1 MIVIRNRYTVGISL
15 VSLALTGGAALLLP
29 LLFPEPGLDPVT
41 PAIALATVMALS
53 IMVWATQRWRVA
65 IRGMRG
71 DVSYSMAIDV
81 AAMLSTHP
89 FYAAAG
95 SALGTALYHFFTVKK
110 EHRPER
116 TLVRGWVTFAAVALG
131 GWLFHWL
138 RPAPGPLSFPGDGL
152 AVAAGIAMRLAMRVL
167 FYPLGMAAIRPE
179 PVKVQL
185 QHEWERLPLVPFLLT
200 TTLGTLAVLIWQ
212 VQPWAVIL
220 IAGPL
225 AATWAATQE
234 FQRLNELN
242 ATLEDKVADR
252 TARLGETVR
261 ALKRRLGEFEAMDV
275 VNRVMVEALH
285 PDEVLAVIARETCR
299 VTGGDSALVL
309 LVSDEQEYQYI
320 RAAYGT
326 TMEPY
331 IGVGLPIS
339 TSLAGLVLRTGEVLV
354 SLDPPNDPRLNQNLV
369 KAGSWRCV
377 LEAPLRSKDRVLGVL
392 VAATSKSEGFDEQHS
407 RMLSLF
413 GNQAGLFLENSR
425 LHENER
431 DVAVLEERNR
441 LARELH
447 DSVTQVLFS
456 LTLNL
461 EAAGGLLEKKPEK
474 AATLI
479 TRSGEMAAEALAEM
493 RSLIFEL
500 RPSALQ
506 EKGLA
511 MALTNHVNLFR
522 RRSGIEVSLTL
533 EGEER
538 LLPDQEF
545 CLYRVAQEALTNA
558 SKHARARQVNVCY
571 SVEPGLATLVVEDD
585 GIGFDPDASR
595 RSNSFGMIGMKE
607 RLVAAGGTLRIASAP
622 GHGTRIEAE
631 IPLLSKPNPGG
642 GGR

>member
-1 MIVIRNRYTVGISL
+1 M
-15 VSLALTGGAALLLP
+15 
-29 LLFPEPGLDPVT
+29 T
-41 PAIALATVMALS
+41 PAIALATVLALS
-53 IMVWATQRWRVA
+53 ILVWATQRWRVA

-138 RPAPGPLSFPGDGL
+138 RPAPGPLHFPSDGL
-152 AVAAGIAMRLAMRVL
+152 AVAAGIAVRLGMRVL
-167 FYPLGMAAIRPE
+167 FYPLGMAALRPE
-179 PVKVQL
+179 PVKTQL
-185 QHEWERLPLVPFLLT
+185 RHEWERLPLVPFLLT

-320 RAAYGT
+320 RAAYGK

-354 SLDPPNDPRLNQNLV
+354 SLDPPNDLRLNQNLV

-461 EAAGGLLEKKPEK
+461 EAAGGLLEKKPDK

-571 SVEPGLATLVVEDD
+571 SVEVGRATLVVEDD
-585 GIGFDPDASR
+585 GIGFDPEASR
-595 RSNSFGMIGMKE
+595 RSHSFGMIGMKE
-607 RLVAAGGTLRIASAP
+607 RLAAVGGTLHIASEP
-622 GHGTRIEAE
+622 GHGTRIEAQ
-631 IPLLSKPNPGG
+631 IPLLPKPNPGG

>member
-1 MIVIRNRYTVGISL
+1 MVLIKSHYTLWISL
-15 VSLALTGGAALLLP
+15 VALVLTGGTAMTLP
-29 LLFPEPGLDPVT
+29 LLWPEHGHGDVPPVT
-41 PAIALATVMALS
+41 ALLIVLVLTVL
-53 IMVWATQRWRVA
+53 VWATQRWRVA
-65 IRGMRG
+65 IRGARG
-71 DVSYSMAIDV
+71 DVSVSMAVDV

-89 FYAAAG
+89 FIAGAG

-116 TLVRGWVTFAAVALG
+116 TIVRGVVTFAAVTLG
-131 GWLFHWL
+131 GWVFQMI
-138 RPAPGPLSFPGDGL
+138 RPSLGPLHFPTDGL
-152 AVAAGIAMRLAMRVL
+152 AVAVGIMVRLGLRVL

-179 PVKVQL
+179 PVQ
-185 QHEWERLPLVPFLLT
+185 QQFRHEWERLPLVPFMLT

-212 VQPWAVIL
+212 MQPWAVIL

-225 AATWAATQE
+225 AATWAGTQE

-242 ATLEDKVADR
+242 ATLEDKVIDR

-261 ALKRRLGEFEAMDV
+261 ALKRRLSEFEAMDV
-275 VNRVMVEALH
+275 VNRAMVQALH

-299 VTGGDSALVL
+299 VTNGDSALVL
-309 LVSDEQEYQYI
+309 LVSEDQEYQYI
-320 RAAYGT
+320 RAAYGD
-326 TMEPY
+326 TMESY

-339 TSLAGLVLRTGEVLV
+339 TSMAGLVLRTGEVLV

-369 KAGSWRCV
+369 EAGNWRCV
-377 LEAPLRSKDRVLGVL
+377 LEAPLRAKDRVLGVL
-392 VAATSKSEGFDEQHS
+392 VAATAKADGFDEQHS

-425 LHENER
+425 LHEKER

-461 EAAGGLLEKKPEK
+461 EAAGGLVEKKPDR

-511 MALTNHVNLFR
+511 MALTNHINLFR
-522 RRSGIEVSLTL
+522 RRSGMEVSLKI

-538 LLPDQEF
+538 LPPDHEF

-558 SKHARARQVNVCY
+558 SKHAQARQVWVAY
-571 SVEPGLATLVVEDD
+571 SVQPGQAILTVHDD
-585 GIGFDPDASR
+585 GVGFDPKAGR
-595 RSNSFGMIGMKE
+595 RSHSFGVIGMRE
-607 RLVAAGGTLRIASAP
+607 RLGAVGGTLQITSEP
-622 GHGTRIEAE
+622 GRGTRIEAR
-631 IPLLSKPNPGG
+631 IPLQRSNPGG
-642 GGR
+642 GGV

>member
-1 MIVIRNRYTVGISL
+1 MVTIRSRYKVGISL
-15 VSLALTGGAALLLP
+15 VSLAFTGGAAIMLP
-29 LLFPEPGLDPVT
+29 LLSPEPWLF
-41 PAIALATVMALS
+41 PAARTTSLATALLLS
-53 IMVWATQRWRVA
+53 ILVWATQRWRVA
-65 IRGMRG
+65 IRGTRG
-71 DVSYSMAIDV
+71 DVSISMAIDV
-81 AAMLSTHP
+81 ATMLMFHP
-89 FYAAAG
+89 FVAGAG

-116 TLVRGWVTFAAVALG
+116 TIVRGWVTFAAVALG
-131 GWLFHWL
+131 GWVFHML
-138 RPAPGPLSFPGDGL
+138 RPDAGPLHFPNDGL
-152 AVAAGIAMRLAMRVL
+152 AVAVGIAVRLALRVL
-167 FYPLGMAAIRPE
+167 FYPLGMAALRPE
-179 PVKVQL
+179 PLKEQL
-185 QHEWERLPLVPFLLT
+185 KHEWERLPLVPFLLT

-212 VQPWAVIL
+212 TQPWAVIL
-220 IAGPL
+220 VAGPL
-225 AATWAATQE
+225 AATWSATQE

-261 ALKRRLGEFEAMDV
+261 ALKRRLSEFEAMDV
-275 VNRVMVEALH
+275 VTRVMAEALH
-285 PDEVLAVIARETCR
+285 PDEVLSVIARETCR

-309 LVSDEQEYQYI
+309 LVSEDQEFQYI
-320 RAAYGT
+320 RAAHGQ

-392 VAATSKSEGFDEQHS
+392 VAATSKTEGFDEQHS

-425 LHENER
+425 LHEKER
-431 DVAVLEERNR
+431 DASVLEERNR

-511 MALTNHVNLFR
+511 MALTNHINLFR
-522 RRSGIEVSLTL
+522 RRSGLEVSLQL

-538 LLPDQEF
+538 LPPDEEF

-558 SKHARARQVNVCY
+558 SKHAKARHVSVSY
-571 SVEPGLATLVVEDD
+571 SVQPDLATLVVDDD
-585 GIGFDPDASR
+585 GVGFDPSAGR
-595 RSNSFGMIGMKE
+595 RSHSFGMVGMKE
-607 RLVAAGGTLRIASAP
+607 RLVAVGGTLHVRSQP
-622 GHGTRIEAE
+622 GHGTRIEAR
-631 IPLLSKPNPGG
+631 IPLHHSNSGG
-642 GGR
+642 GVS